1 MRREFEALESE
12 RHERRCDDARE
23 HGEDGE
29 QRQKAQV
36 AEEEERGMQQD
47 GRQDGGEEGESVMS
61 WGMCEGSPE
70 AMRMSGAI
78 SLSPVCMASTTSAI
92 EAASA
97 SSFLAAS
104 RATE

>member
-12 RHERRCDDARE
+12 RDERRCDDARE

-47 GRQDGGEEGESVMS
+47 GRQDGGEEGES
-61 WGMCEGSPE
+61 ERE
-70 AMRMSGAI
+70 AHGADD
-78 SLSPVCMASTTSAI
+78 LP
-92 EAASA
+92 
-97 SSFLAAS
+97 
-104 RATE
+104 